1 MSGTEEH
8 RTLLLIDGHSMAFRA
23 FYALRPDGF
32 VTKTGQYTNAVHGFT
47 NTLLRLIKTYE
58 PSHIAVAFDLP
69 GGTFR
74 TREYSEY
81 KGGRKPTP
89 VEFKGQIETIQDV
102 LDVLGVSWLT
112 YEDFEADDIVATL
125 ATAGEAAGMRVY
137 LASGDKDSYQLVD
150 SAVTLLYPMPRSE
163 MLEMTPSAIQEKT
176 GVPPELYSD
185 VAALVGEKADN
196 IPGVPGVGVK
206 TAAKWINTYGG
217 LTALLEHADE
227 LKGKVGAALREHAE
241 QVKLNRRIN
250 RLVLD
255 LPLAAAGNLDL
266 LKLRGLDVGAMHAL
280 FDTLDFNSLRSRAL
294 RELPI
299 REGSHI
305 DGYAA
310 DDPQPIGMREAQ
322 VQIYD
327 EAGEAGV
334 AFSRFLANHS
344 GSYGLAISG
353 DTHPGSGYADAV
365 GIAAQ
370 DGSAFVAHIDSLES
384 SEFLA
389 WCADTEVK
397 KIGHSIKA
405 MKHALAGRD
414 ILLEGVQADT
424 ELEAYI
430 LHPDR
435 RNYGIADLALEELG
449 VTLDDPCVA
458 GARGQTALNF
468 EIMGDSS
475 SALDDSLG
483 LAAVAVLNLHD
494 TFAPKLNEYENIEKL
509 MCLELGVCDTL
520 FAMESRGVAV
530 STSRLAEL
538 VEEFDAE
545 VTAAA
550 RLAHEAVEDPSLNL
564 SSPKQLQKVLFEDL
578 ALPTTKKTKT
588 GYTTNADALAGLLVK
603 IAGREDDSAV
613 RGQQF
618 LSALLQHRDA
628 IKLLQSVEGLSKCVG
643 DDGRIHTTYQQ
654 AVAATGRLSS
664 TDPNLQNIHARTEEG
679 RQIREVFV
687 PGEGF
692 DYIMTADYS
701 QIEMRLMAHLSG
713 DSELIDAFN
722 HGADLHKYVA
732 ARVFGVQEDEV
743 TPAQRSRIKA
753 MSYGLVYGLSA
764 YGLSAQLNISVP
776 EAQALMDGYFSRFG
790 KVKHYLDGLVSK
802 ARRDGFTST
811 LMGRRRNLEE
821 LHSENRQVRE
831 SAERMALNAPI
842 QGSAADIIKI
852 AMVNTE
858 RALCSAG
865 LTSRL
870 LLQIHDELVLEVT
883 AEEVERVREIVE
895 REMGA
900 AWPELSVPLTVGIGL
915 GRHWREA
922 AH

>member
-1 MSGTEEH
+1 MSGTDER

-58 PSHIAVAFDLP
+58 PSHMAVAFDLP

-74 TREYSEY
+74 TREYAEY

-89 VEFKGQIETIQDV
+89 AEFKGQIETIQNV

-125 ATAGEAAGMRVY
+125 AASGEAAGMRVY
-137 LASGDKDSYQLVD
+137 LASGDKDSYQLVN
-150 SAVTLLYPMPRSE
+150 SSVTLLYPMPRSE

-196 IPGVPGVGVK
+196 IPGVPGVGAK

-217 LTALLEHADE
+217 LTSLFEHADE
-227 LKGKVGAALREHAE
+227 LTGKVGAALREHTE
-241 QVKLNRRIN
+241 QVKLNRHIN
-250 RLVLD
+250 QLVRD
-255 LPLAAAGNLDL
+255 LPLEAARNLDL
-266 LKLRGLDVGAMHAL
+266 LKLQGLDVGAMHAL

-299 REGSHI
+299 REDSHT
-305 DGYAA
+305 DMCSQDLQLVGV
-310 DDPQPIGMREAQ
+310 REAH
-322 VQIYD
+322 VHRC
-327 EAGEAGV
+327 GENGV
-334 AFSRFLANHS
+334 TFSSFFAAHR
-344 GSYGLAISG
+344 GPYGLTVSG

-370 DGSAFVAHIDSLES
+370 DGSAIVAHIDSLDS
-384 SEFLA
+384 SEFA
-389 WCADTEVK
+389 KWCADSEVK
-397 KIGHSIKA
+397 KIGHGIKA
-405 MKHALAGRD
+405 IKHALAGRE
-414 ILLEGVQADT
+414 ISLGGVQADT

-435 RNYGIADLALEELG
+435 HDYNIDDLACEELG
-449 VTLDDPCVA
+449 VTLDDPSA
-458 GARGQTALNF
+458 YTSHKQTALNF
-468 EIMGDSS
+468 DIAEGDNSS
-475 SALDDSLG
+475 LPDYSLG
-483 LAAVAVLNLHD
+483 LAAVAALNLHD
-494 TFAPKLNEYENIEKL
+494 TFTLKLKEYNNIEKL
-509 MCLELGVCDTL
+509 MRLELDVCDTL
-520 FAMESRGVAV
+520 FAMESRGIAV
-530 STSRLAEL
+530 NSSRLAEL
-538 VEEFDAE
+538 VQECDAA
-545 VTAAA
+545 VAAVA
-550 RLAHEAVEDPSLNL
+550 RLAHEAVGDPSLNL
-564 SSPKQLQKVLFEDL
+564 LSPKQLQKVLFEDL
-578 ALPTTKKTKT
+578 GLPTTKKTKT
-588 GYTTNADALAGLLVK
+588 GYTTNAHALAGLLVK
-603 IAGREDDSAV
+603 IAGREDDNAV

-618 LSALLQHRDA
+618 LSALLQHRGA
-628 IKLLQSVEGLSKCVG
+628 IKLLQSVEGLSKCVC

-687 PGEGF
+687 PSEGF

-722 HGADLHKYVA
+722 HGVDLHKYVA
-732 ARVFGVQEDEV
+732 ARVLGVREDEV
-743 TPAQRSRIKA
+743 TPDQRSRIKA
-753 MSYGLVYGLSA
+753 ISYGLVYGLSA
-764 YGLSAQLNISVP
+764 YGLSTQLGISVP

-790 KVKHYLDGLVSK
+790 KVKRYLDSLVSK

-811 LMGRRRNLEE
+811 LMGRRRNLED
-821 LHSENRQVRE
+821 LYSENRQVRE
-831 SAERMALNAPI
+831 AAERMALNAPI

-858 RALCSAG
+858 RALRDAR
-865 LTSRL
+865 LKSRL

-883 AEEVERVREIVE
+883 AQEAERVQEIVKQ
-895 REMGA
+895 EMGA
-900 AWPELSVPLTVGIGL
+900 AWPELSVPLTVGIGI
-915 GRHWREA
+915 GRHWRDA